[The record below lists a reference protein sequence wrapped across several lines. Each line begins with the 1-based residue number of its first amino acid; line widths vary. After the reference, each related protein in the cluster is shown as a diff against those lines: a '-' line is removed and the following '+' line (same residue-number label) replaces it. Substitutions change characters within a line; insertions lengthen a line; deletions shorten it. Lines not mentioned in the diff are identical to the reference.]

1 MSKGTELTEMIEMIE
16 LIELVDF
23 NSRIERLKS
32 IGQWIKP
39 NEEVIEVVDVRLKW
53 LNWLIKPVLN
63 YH

>member
-1 MSKGTELTEMIEMIE
+1 MIEMIE

-32 IGQWIKP
+32 IGQLIKP
-39 NEEVIEVVDVRLKW
+39 NEELIEVVDVRLKW